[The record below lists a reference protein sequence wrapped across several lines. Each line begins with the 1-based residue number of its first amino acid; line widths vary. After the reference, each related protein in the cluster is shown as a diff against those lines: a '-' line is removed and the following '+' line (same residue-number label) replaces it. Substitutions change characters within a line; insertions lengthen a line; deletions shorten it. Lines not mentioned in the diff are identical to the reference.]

1 MGYSLWGHKRVEH
14 DFVTF
19 FFKVR
24 EVKISVSCR
33 ELLGMVEYRCAHR
46 WVMVLEGWRI
56 KLECVMGIC
65 KSFQE
70 FFRQIFLKLK
80 KYWILIS

>member
-1 MGYSLWGHKRVEH
+1 
-14 DFVTF
+14 
-19 FFKVR
+19 
-24 EVKISVSCR
+24 
-33 ELLGMVEYRCAHR
+33 MVEYRCAHR

-80 KYWILIS
+80 KYRMIIS